1 MRYLFF
7 ISFLV
12 FSEITQ
18 AQQYLIKVLDEKD
31 NPLEATTIYCKENSV
46 EYLSDNEGLVQIPD
60 SLNSELHFT
69 IFKSGYKSQK
79 IKLDFSNERLQTVQL
94 QLLQNELDAVNV
106 NGLNK
111 IEKIQMNGVE
121 DMSLYESKKSEKI
134 ELKSVNAN
142 LATNNSRQIFA
153 KVAGINIWESAGSG
167 LSTEIGGR
175 GLSPE
180 RSSNF
185 NVRQNGYD
193 ISADA
198 LGYPD
203 AYYVPPAE
211 ALERIEI
218 VRGASSLQYGTQF
231 GGIINYKIKE
241 PSEQTVFHLNLR
253 QSVGSYGFSNSY
265 LQMDGKK
272 NKVSYNSIFQYK
284 RGNAWRAN
292 SDFDS
297 WFAFQQVKYT
307 VNDRLSIEGEYTF
320 FHYLAQQAGGLTD
333 RLFEENDQQS
343 IRDRNY
349 FSVNWHLPQIELNY
363 KFSSRLKLQT
373 KTFALFAQRNA
384 LGFLGNITRVD
395 PLTER
400 DLLVDHY
407 KNFGNETRLMYKYN
421 LLNNLNTFVVGV
433 RFYRGNTQ
441 KQQGLGSAGDDPDF
455 NYLNPENLE
464 NSDYTF
470 PSRNI
475 AVFAEH
481 IFRFGSKWSITPGVR
496 LENIATNADGYYRET
511 STDLAGNILIDT
523 TINEVL
529 NKKRTFLI
537 AGIGASFKL
546 HTGQEIYS
554 NISQNYR
561 AVNFNDL
568 RILNINARVD
578 PNLTDEKGFNADIG
592 YRGSV
597 NDFIAF
603 DISAFYLYY
612 RNRIGFTLEYD
623 STLFNLYRFRTNVS
637 SSRSMGIES
646 IVELNYLRISKKI
659 SKDFSLKQ
667 LFNFSYI
674 DGKYLGAKESA
685 FRDKKV
691 ELVPN
696 TIFKTSLAFHWK
708 DLIVSGQYSFV
719 GQQFTDATNALQS
732 ADAVNGLIPAYQVV
746 DLSMKYKIKSF
757 SIEGNINNLL
767 NTSYFTRRA
776 VGYPGPGIIPSDR
789 RTFYLTLAFDF
800 SAGTNKKSKE

>member
-1 MRYLFF
+1 MRFILSILFF
-7 ISFLV
+7 VLIAK
-12 FSEITQ
+12 THG
-18 AQQYLIKVLDEKD
+18 QYSTVQILDEKEL
-31 NPLEATTIYCKENSV
+31 PLIGTSVYCKETSF
-46 EYLSDNEGLVQIPD
+46 EYQSNELGLVYLPD
-60 SLNSELHFT
+60 SLAGELHFT
-69 IFKSGYKSQK
+69 VFKSGYHILKV
-79 IKLDFSNERLQTVQL
+79 KLNFENEKNQVIGLK
-94 QLLQNELDAVNV
+94 LLQNEIGTVSVNAK
-106 NGLNK
+106 NQ
-111 IEKIQMNGVE
+111 IEKIQLNGVE
-121 DMSLYESKKSEKI
+121 DMAVYESKKSEKI
-134 ELKSVNAN
+134 ELATVNAN
-142 LATNNSRQIFA
+142 LATNNTRQIFA
-153 KVAGINIWESAGSG
+153 KVAGINIWESSGSG

-211 ALERIEI
+211 ALEKVEI

-231 GGIINYKIKE
+231 GGIINYKLKKPNE
-241 PSEQTVFHLNLR
+241 STPYHLKLR

-265 LQMDGKK
+265 LQMDGTK
-272 NKVSYNSIFQYK
+272 NKLSYISIFQYK
-284 RGNAWRAN
+284 RGNGWRDN

-297 WFAFQQVKYT
+297 WFAFQQVSYK
-307 VNDRLSIEGEYTF
+307 VNERLSITGEYTF
-320 FHYLAQQAGGLTD
+320 YHYVAQQAGGLTD

-343 IRDRNY
+343 IRDRNF
-349 FSVNWHLPQIELNY
+349 FSINWHLPQIELNY
-363 KFSSRLKLQT
+363 KFSSRLKIQS

-384 LGFLGNITRVD
+384 LGFLGNITRID
-395 PLTER
+395 PLNER
-400 DLLVDHY
+400 DLLIDHY
-407 KNFGNETRLMYKYN
+407 KNFGNETRLLYKYKMGK
-421 LLNNLNTFVVGV
+421 NLNTFVLGT

-441 KQQGLGSAGDDPDF
+441 KQQGFGSAGYDADF

-481 IFRFGSKWSITPGVR
+481 IFKFGSQWSVTPGIR
-496 LENIATNADGYYRET
+496 LENIATNANGYYRET
-511 STDLAGNILIDT
+511 TSDLAGNILIDT
-523 TINEVL
+523 TFNESL
-529 NKKRTFLI
+529 SKKRTFII

-546 HTGQEIYS
+546 NTSQEFYT

-568 RILNINARVD
+568 RILNVNARVD
-578 PNLTDEKGFNADIG
+578 PNLSDEKGFNADLG
-592 YRGSV
+592 YRGSFKEV
-597 NDFIAF
+597 IAF

-623 STLFNLYRFRTNVS
+623 STLFNLYRYRTNVA
-637 SSRSMGIES
+637 SSRSTGLES
-646 IVELNYLRISKKI
+646 IIEIDYLRISKKI
-659 SKDFSLKQ
+659 AKDFSLKQ

-696 TIFKTSLAFHWK
+696 TIFKTSLTFRWK
-708 DLIVSGQYSFV
+708 DLIVSGQYSYV
-719 GQQFTDATNALQS
+719 GKQFTDATNALQS
-732 ADAVNGLIPAYQVV
+732 ADAVNGLIPSYQVL
-746 DLSMKYKIKSF
+746 DIAIKYKIKSF
-757 SIEGNINNLL
+757 TVEGNINNLL
-767 NTSYFTRRA
+767 NASYFTRRA
-776 VGYPGPGIIPSDR
+776 AGYPGPGIIPSDR
-789 RTFYLTLAFDF
+789 RTFYLTLGFDF
-800 SAGTNKKSKE
+800 NAGSAKKSK